1 MTSSRRNFLILNLVL
16 VALIGAMIWYLL
28 TQGQTQFISLPSPVE
43 IKPEPAV
50 FSTEGLSEKDARAIQ
65 ALQSQ
70 LSKERARAEKSRAQI
85 QARGLQNPQPQ
96 ESGQTINK
104 SATDGA
110 TKNVPPPQTATDT
123 SLEVEQ
129 QKRQFAKMIEA

>member
-16 VALIGAMIWYLL
+16 VTLIGAMTWYLL
-28 TQGQTQFISLPSPVE
+28 TKGQTQFIGLPSPVE

-50 FSTEGLSEKDARAIQ
+50 FSTAGLFEKDARALQ
-65 ALQSQ
+65 AQ
-70 LSKERARAEKSRAQI
+70 LNKEGARAEKSRAQI
-85 QARGLQNPQPQ
+85 QARELQNPQLQ

-110 TKNVPPPQTATDT
+110 AKDVPPP
-123 SLEVEQ
+123 SNSN
-129 QKRQFAKMIEA
+129 